1 MASTVKKIRI
11 GIIFGGRSGEHEVSL
26 LSAQSVM
33 AALDRDKYE
42 VIPLGITREGHWLI
56 GGDPM
61 AELKARLAGA
71 GTTAV
76 RVGGQALQAELS
88 ASRALLPGLEEA
100 GLPYVDVLFPV
111 LHGPYG
117 EDGTVQGLFELA
129 GIPYV
134 GSGVLGSALAMDKA
148 AMKSIFRAEGLP
160 CVDHLLLM
168 RWEWEQ
174 DQQSV
179 LRRVQHR
186 IGYPCFV
193 KPANL
198 GSSVGV
204 SKAHNRDELVQAIDL
219 AARYDRR
226 LLVEEAVD
234 AREIECSVL
243 GNDRPQASVLGE
255 VVPKREFYDYE
266 AKYLDDRTELIIPVA
281 LPASKVA
288 EIQMLAVRAFVALDC
303 AGLARA
309 DFLMSRDSGQVY
321 VNELNTI
328 PGFTAMSMYPK
339 LWEASGLSYP
349 KLLDQ
354 VIELALER
362 AGEKAR
368 SSVWRS

>member
-1 MASTVKKIRI
+1 VKKIRI
-11 GIIFGGRSGEHEVSL
+11 GVIFGGRSGEHEVSL

-33 AALDRDKYE
+33 EALDRGKYE
-42 VIPLGITREGHWLI
+42 VVPLGITRDGRWRI
-56 GGDPM
+56 GGDPL
-61 AELKARLAGA
+61 AELKALAA
-71 GTTAV
+71 GGKGKISAA
-76 RVGGQALQAELS
+76 GQPPQGEPPTM
-88 ASRALLPGLEEA
+88 RALLPGLEGA

-148 AMKSIFRAEGLP
+148 AMKSVFRAEGLP
-160 CVDHLLLM
+160 CVEYLTLM

-174 DQQSV
+174 DQQGV
-179 LRRVQHR
+179 LRRVEHR
-186 IGYPCFV
+186 LGYPCFV

-204 SKAHNRDELVQAIDL
+204 SKAHDPAELVQALNL
-219 AARYDRR
+219 AACYDRR
-226 LLVEEAVD
+226 LLVEEAVN

-281 LPASKVA
+281 LPAPKVA
-288 EIQMLAVRAFVALDC
+288 EIQGLAVRAFVALDC
-303 AGLARA
+303 AGMARA
-309 DFLMSRDSGQVY
+309 DFLLSRDSGQVY
-321 VNELNTI
+321 INELNTL
-328 PGFTAMSMYPK
+328 PGFTNVSMYPK
-339 LWEASGLSYP
+339 LWAASGLSYP
-349 KLLDQ
+349 RLLDRL
-354 VIELALER
+354 IELALER
-362 AGEKAR
+362 GRDKAR
-368 SSVWRS
+368 SSAWRS